1 MQCTGTV
8 LESESEIARV
18 LIESTGCDHCRAC
31 GFGAIREKRSME
43 VNAENRIG
51 AEKDDRV
58 HLELSGKKVMS
69 ASAILFLIPFLAFI
83 IGFLLGYYALGP
95 VVGTHYKTLVSL
107 VLAFLLL
114 GLSYYPVHV
123 LGERQGDFQ
132 FVIVNLATGDERPT
146 PVETQGRPP
155 ERRL

>member
-8 LESESEIARV
+8 LDSRGGIARV
-18 LIESTGCDHCRAC
+18 LIESSGCDQCRAC
-31 GFGAIREKRSME
+31 GFGAIREKKSME
-43 VNAENRIG
+43 VNAENRVG

-69 ASAILFLIPFLAFI
+69 ASAILFLVPFLAFI
-83 IGFLLGYYALGP
+83 IGFLIGFYALGP
-95 VVGTHYKTLVSL
+95 IVGAHYRTLVSL

-123 LGERQGDFQ
+123 LGEKQGDFQ
-132 FVIVNLATGDERPT
+132 FVIISLATGDERHT
-146 PVETQGRPP
+146 PFEPKGRSP
-155 ERRL
+155 ESR